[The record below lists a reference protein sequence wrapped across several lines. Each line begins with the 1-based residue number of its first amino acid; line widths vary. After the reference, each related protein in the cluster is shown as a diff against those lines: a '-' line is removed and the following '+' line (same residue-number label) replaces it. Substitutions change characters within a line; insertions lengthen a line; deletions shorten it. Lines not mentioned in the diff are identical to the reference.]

1 MKKVITIIVIFFI
14 SSIQWTMAND
24 NEIQIVY
31 KVNENIVS
39 NIDVNN
45 EAQYLKALN
54 KNFQN
59 MELNKLKEYAA
70 QSLVKELIK
79 KDEIEKFYE
88 VDYASS
94 EVDKY
99 VEALGSRLGF
109 TNISNF
115 KDYLSKNSIEY
126 SEVRKKF
133 VIEKTWNSLIYQI
146 YNKQVVINEK
156 EISSKL
162 EKIVNQNTFQETFRL
177 SEIIFPASNKSDF
190 EKKYKKILQD
200 IEVMGFDQAA
210 IIHSISD
217 TSNFGGEVGWVKE
230 SQLSK
235 KIYDLIKDLK
245 INQLTKPITTPGG
258 VLILKVNEIKNTPN
272 DEVDKEVELSK
283 IIKAEKNRQLNEYS
297 VIHFRKIENRSY
309 VKKI

>member
-1 MKKVITIIVIFFI
+1 MKKIIIVIVIFFCT
-14 SSIQWTMAND
+14 SIQWIEAND
-24 NEIQIVY
+24 NEIRIIY
-31 KVNENIVS
+31 KVNENIIS

-45 EAQYLKALN
+45 EAKYLKALN

-59 MELNKLKEYAA
+59 IESNKLKEYAA
-70 QSLVKELIK
+70 QSLVKEFIK

-88 VDYASS
+88 VNYTSS

-99 VEALGSRLGF
+99 IDQLGARLGF
-109 TNISNF
+109 INKSNF
-115 KDYLSKNSIEY
+115 EDYLTQNGITY
-126 SEVRKKF
+126 NEVRKKF
-133 VIEKTWNSLIYQI
+133 VIEKTWNSLIFEI
-146 YNKQVVINEK
+146 YNKKVVINEK

-162 EKIVNQNTFQETFRL
+162 EKIVKQNSYQETFRL
-177 SEIIFPASNKSDF
+177 SEIIFSASSKVNF
-190 EKKYKKILQD
+190 EKKYNKILQD

-217 TSNFGGEVGWVKE
+217 TANFGGEVGWVKE

-235 KIYDLIKDLK
+235 KIYNQIKGLNV
-245 INQLTKPITTPGG
+245 NQLTKPITTPGG
-258 VLILKVNEIKNTPN
+258 ILILKVNEIKNVPN
-272 DEVDKEVELSK
+272 DGIDKELELSK
-283 IIKAEKNRQLNEYS
+283 ITNAEKNRQLNEYS

>member
-1 MKKVITIIVIFFI
+1 MKSKDWINR
-14 SSIQWTMAND
+14 Q
-24 NEIQIVY
+24 
-31 KVNENIVS
+31 
-39 NIDVNN
+39 
-45 EAQYLKALN
+45 
-54 KNFQN
+54 
-59 MELNKLKEYAA
+59 
-70 QSLVKELIK
+70 K
-79 KDEIEKFYE
+79 KDFYVKKAKKQGYLSRAAYKLLEIHNKFQILE
-88 VDYASS
+88 NSKKILEFGAAPGGWSQV
-94 EVDKY
+94 
-99 VEALGSRLGF
+99 ALEINPRIEITAIDLLDLKINQINTPMF
-109 TNISNF
+109 LTTRNEF
-115 KDYLSKNSIEY
+115 KDYLSKNSIDY

-258 VLILKVNEIKNTPN
+258 VLILKINEIKNTPN

>member
-1 MKKVITIIVIFFI
+1 M
-14 SSIQWTMAND
+14 
-24 NEIQIVY
+24 
-31 KVNENIVS
+31 
-39 NIDVNN
+39 
-45 EAQYLKALN
+45 
-54 KNFQN
+54 
-59 MELNKLKEYAA
+59 
-70 QSLVKELIK
+70 
-79 KDEIEKFYE
+79 
-88 VDYASS
+88 
-94 EVDKY
+94 
-99 VEALGSRLGF
+99 
-109 TNISNF
+109 
-115 KDYLSKNSIEY
+115 
-126 SEVRKKF
+126 
-133 VIEKTWNSLIYQI
+133 
-146 YNKQVVINEK
+146 
-156 EISSKL
+156 
-162 EKIVNQNTFQETFRL
+162 

-190 EKKYKKILQD
+190 EKKYNKILQD

-258 VLILKVNEIKNTPN
+258 VLILKINEIKITPN
-272 DEVDKEVELSK
+272 DEIDKELELSK